1 MRSREVCLPNL
12 LPTCDIPTDSRLS
25 ASGVSGYDQS
35 VDKKQF
41 MSHFTSFAAPVQ
53 RMLELAPEE
62 SIKLWDLLDMEL
74 QPSFIKEKAV
84 LIGDAAHPFL
94 PCELAIGN
102 STSRN

>member
-1 MRSREVCLPNL
+1 MRSREVRLPNAL
-12 LPTCDIPTDSRLS
+12 SACEILTDGCLS

-35 VDKKQF
+35 VNKKQF
-41 MSHFTSFAAPVQ
+41 MSHFTNFAAPLQ

-74 QPSFIKEKAV
+74 QPRFIKEKAV

-94 PCELAIGN
+94 PCESAIGN
-102 STSRN
+102 LTGCN